1 MALKKRRTEEIAK
14 KKEYKSGQEWFEDS
28 VRAMMSAKLLSSVGI
43 SSHSLSGL
51 NSSSLNNQRK
61 TNMKLYGGTG
71 GGSGD
76 FATQGDAGDSNTN
89 NSVTGI
95 SLDSLSKIEYK
106 SSADPYSR
114 VGIRDQIEDSNK
126 IHYHNL
132 GGMWMKDPSMSLLS
146 AYPVVHQDDYKI
158 KDTCE
163 KRKEP
168 WSEK

>member
-1 MALKKRRTEEIAK
+1 MSLKKRRTEEIVK
-14 KKEYKSGQEWFEDS
+14 KSYDWPEKNVRSMTSGKF
-28 VRAMMSAKLLSSVGI
+28 LSSLGI
-43 SSHSLSGL
+43 SFNTSSAL
-51 NSSSLNNQRK
+51 NGSSLNDQRK
-61 TNMKLYGGTG
+61 INMKLYEGTMG
-71 GGSGD
+71 IPSD
-76 FATQGDAGDSNTN
+76 FATQGNAGDSDTN

-106 SSADPYSR
+106 SSADPSSR
-114 VGIRDQIEDSNK
+114 VGIRKQIEDSNK

-146 AYPVVHQDDYKI
+146 AYPAVPQEAHKV
-158 KDTCE
+158 KDTCS